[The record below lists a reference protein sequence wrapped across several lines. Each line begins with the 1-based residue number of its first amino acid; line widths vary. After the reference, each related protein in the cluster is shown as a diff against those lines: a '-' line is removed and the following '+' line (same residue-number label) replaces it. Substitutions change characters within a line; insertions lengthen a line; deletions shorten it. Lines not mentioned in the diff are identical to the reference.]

1 MENYKMGYES
11 LLETAEKLDSQIEYI
26 KECIEEAGCWYIST
40 DEEDEDNQMF
50 IMRKHEVISVI
61 DFDDLTISVNYP
73 EMIFRGAYSN
83 MLSKIAESLLEIKE
97 LLEDD
102 IEDDTENENF
112 ITVESGLVC
121 DKAIENLNFLV
132 EYKDNFDTLHYNEFM
147 EILTEDLTS
156 EEIEDI
162 ESTFD
167 VSDNLYSH
175 EIYEDCDSEIIL
187 DSFDSEHEGYEFNH
201 LLGVWIHTGNDET
214 KYLNFLHKV
223 NSGVSFTIDLENGDI
238 TYIDDDVDEDSVVD
252 LFNLQL
258 WKTETE

>member
-1 MENYKMGYES
+1 MELNKMGYEN
-11 LLETAEKLDSQIEYI
+11 LLDTAEKLNSQIEYI

-40 DEEDEDNQMF
+40 DEEDEDSQMF
-50 IMRKHEVISVI
+50 IMSGHEIISVI

-73 EMIFRGAYSN
+73 EMIFRGAYNN
-83 MLSKIAESLLEIKE
+83 MLSKIAESLLVIKE

-102 IEDDTENENF
+102 IEDEEDENVVENF

-121 DKAIENLNFLV
+121 YKAIENLNFLV
-132 EYKDNFDTLHYNEFM
+132 EYKDSFETLNYNEFM
-147 EILTEDLTS
+147 EILTEGLTS

-175 EIYEDCDSEIIL
+175 EVYEDCDSEIIL
-187 DSFDSEHEGYEFNH
+187 DSFDNEHEGYEFNH
-201 LLGVWIHTGNDET
+201 LLGVWVQTGENEAE
-214 KYLNFLHKV
+214 YLKFSHKV

-238 TYIDDDVDEDSVVD
+238 TYIDDDTDEDYVVE
-252 LFNLQL
+252 LFDF
-258 WKTETE
+258 E

>member
-1 MENYKMGYES
+1 MELNKMGYES

-83 MLSKIAESLLEIKE
+83 MLSKIAESLLVIKE

-102 IEDDTENENF
+102 IEDGEALENF

-121 DKAIENLNFLV
+121 YKAIENLNSLV
-132 EYKDNFDTLHYNEFM
+132 EYKDSFETLNYNEFM
-147 EILTEDLTS
+147 EILTEGLTS

-175 EIYEDCDSEIIL
+175 EVYEDCDSEIIL
-187 DSFDSEHEGYEFNH
+187 DSFDNKHEGYEFNH
-201 LLGVWIHTGNDET
+201 LLGVWVQTGENEAE
-214 KYLNFLHKV
+214 YLKFSHKV

-238 TYIDDDVDEDSVVD
+238 TYIDDDTDEDYVVE
-252 LFNLQL
+252 LFNF
-258 WKTETE
+258 E

>member
-1 MENYKMGYES
+1 MELNKMGYES
-11 LLETAEKLDSQIEYI
+11 LLETAEKLDSQIKYI

-50 IMRKHEVISVI
+50 IVRKHEVISVI

-73 EMIFRGAYSN
+73 EMIFRGTYSN
-83 MLSKIAESLLEIKE
+83 MLSKIAESLLEIKK

-214 KYLNFLHKV
+214 KYLNFLHKA

-252 LFNLQL
+252 LFNF
-258 WKTETE
+258 

>member
-1 MENYKMGYES
+1 MENYKMCYEN

-167 VSDNLYSH
+167 VSNNLYSH

-201 LLGVWIHTGNDET
+201 LLGVWVHTGNDET
-214 KYLNFLHKV
+214 KYLNFLHKA

-252 LFNLQL
+252 LFIF
-258 WKTETE
+258 

>member
-1 MENYKMGYES
+1 MELNKMGYES
-11 LLETAEKLDSQIEYI
+11 LLEIAEKLDSQIEYI

-40 DEEDEDNQMF
+40 DEEDEDSQMF
-50 IMRKHEVISVI
+50 IMSGHEIISVI

-73 EMIFRGAYSN
+73 EMIFRGVYSN
-83 MLSKIAESLLEIKE
+83 MLSKIAESLLVIKE

-102 IEDDTENENF
+102 IEDEEDEDAVENF
-112 ITVESGLVC
+112 IIVESGLVC
-121 DKAIENLNFLV
+121 DRAIENLNFLI
-132 EYKDNFDTLHYNEFM
+132 EYKDSFETLHYNEFM
-147 EILTEDLTS
+147 EILTEGLTS

-201 LLGVWIHTGNDET
+201 LLGIWVQTGKNET
-214 KYLNFLHKV
+214 ECLKFSHKI

-238 TYIDDDVDEDSVVD
+238 TYIDDDTDEDYVVE
-252 LFNLQL
+252 LFNF
-258 WKTETE
+258 E

>member
-1 MENYKMGYES
+1 MELNKMGYEN

-83 MLSKIAESLLEIKE
+83 MLSKIAESLLAIKE

-102 IEDDTENENF
+102 IEDEETAENF
-112 ITVESGLVC
+112 ITVESGFVC
-121 DKAIENLNFLV
+121 YKAIENLNSLV
-132 EYKDNFDTLHYNEFM
+132 EYKDSFETLHYNEFM
-147 EILTEDLTS
+147 EILTEGLTS

-175 EIYEDCDSEIIL
+175 EVYEDCDSEIIL
-187 DSFDSEHEGYEFNH
+187 DSLDNEHEGYEFNH
-201 LLGVWIHTGNDET
+201 LLGVWVQTGENEAE
-214 KYLNFLHKV
+214 YLKFSHKV

-238 TYIDDDVDEDSVVD
+238 TYIDDDTDEDYVVE
-252 LFNLQL
+252 LFDF
-258 WKTETE
+258 E

>member
-1 MENYKMGYES
+1 MELNRMGYEN
-11 LLETAEKLDSQIEYI
+11 LLETAEKLNSQIEYI

-50 IMRKHEVISVI
+50 IMRKHEVVSII
-61 DFDDLTISVNYP
+61 DFDNLTISVNYP
-73 EMIFRGAYSN
+73 EMIFKEAYSN

-102 IEDDTENENF
+102 IEEDEDAVENF

-121 DKAIENLNFLV
+121 DKAIKNLNFLV
-132 EYKDNFDTLHYNEFM
+132 EYKDNFDTLHYNDFM

-201 LLGVWIHTGNDET
+201 LLGVWVHTGDDET
-214 KYLNFLHKV
+214 KYLNLLYKA
-223 NSGVSFTIDLENGDI
+223 NSSVSFTVDLENECI

-252 LFNLQL
+252 LFDYG
-258 WKTETE
+258 E

>member
-1 MENYKMGYES
+1 MIMELNKMGYES

-50 IMRKHEVISVI
+50 IVRKHEVISVI

-73 EMIFRGAYSN
+73 EMIFRGTYSN
-83 MLSKIAESLLEIKE
+83 MLSKIAESLLEIKK

-214 KYLNFLHKV
+214 KYLNFLHKA

-252 LFNLQL
+252 LFDF
-258 WKTETE
+258 

>member
-1 MENYKMGYES
+1 MELNKMGYEN
-11 LLETAEKLDSQIEYI
+11 LLETAEKLNSQIEYI
-26 KECIEEAGCWYIST
+26 KECIEEAGCWYIAT

-61 DFDDLTISVNYP
+61 DFNDLTISVNYP

-112 ITVESGLVC
+112 ITVESRLVC

-132 EYKDNFDTLHYNEFM
+132 EYKDNFDTLHYNDFM

-156 EEIEDI
+156 EKIEDI

-201 LLGVWIHTGNDET
+201 LLGVWVHTGNDET
-214 KYLNFLHKV
+214 KYLNFLHKA

-252 LFNLQL
+252 LFGF
-258 WKTETE
+258 

>member
-1 MENYKMGYES
+1 MELSKMGYEN
-11 LLETAEKLDSQIEYI
+11 LLNTAEKLNSQIEYI

-50 IMRKHEVISVI
+50 IMRKHEVVSVI
-61 DFDDLTISVNYP
+61 DFDNLTISVNYP

-83 MLSKIAESLLEIKE
+83 MLSKIAENLLVIKE

-102 IEDDTENENF
+102 IEEEDENVVENF

-132 EYKDNFDTLHYNEFM
+132 EYKDNFDTLHYNDFM

-201 LLGVWIHTGNDET
+201 LLGVWVQTGKNET
-214 KYLNFLHKV
+214 ECLKFSHKI

-252 LFNLQL
+252 LFDYG
-258 WKTETE
+258 E

>member
-1 MENYKMGYES
+1 MTMELNKMGYES

-61 DFDDLTISVNYP
+61 DFDALTISVNYP
-73 EMIFRGAYSN
+73 EMIFRGAYSS

-187 DSFDSEHEGYEFNH
+187 DSFDSKHEGYEFNH

-214 KYLNFLHKV
+214 KYLNFLHKA

-252 LFNLQL
+252 LFDF
-258 WKTETE
+258 

>member
-1 MENYKMGYES
+1 MELNKMGYEN
-11 LLETAEKLDSQIEYI
+11 LLETAEKLNSQIEYI
-26 KECIEEAGCWYIST
+26 KECIEEAGCWYIAT
-40 DEEDEDNQMF
+40 DKEDEDNQMF
-50 IMRKHEVISVI
+50 IMSGHEIISVV
-61 DFDDLTISVNYP
+61 DFNDLTISVNYP
-73 EMIFRGAYSN
+73 EMIFRGTYNN
-83 MLSKIAESLLEIKE
+83 MLSKIAESLLVIKE

-102 IEDDTENENF
+102 IEEDVEDENF
-112 ITVESGLVC
+112 ITVESEFVC

-132 EYKDNFDTLHYNEFM
+132 EYKDSFETLHYNEFM

-187 DSFDSEHEGYEFNH
+187 DSFESEHEGYEFNH
-201 LLGVWIHTGNDET
+201 LLGVWVQTGKNET
-214 KYLNFLHKV
+214 EYLKFSHKI

-252 LFNLQL
+252 LFDYG
-258 WKTETE
+258 E

>member
-1 MENYKMGYES
+1 MRMELNKMGYES
-11 LLETAEKLDSQIEYI
+11 LLETAEKLNSQIEYI

-40 DEEDEDNQMF
+40 DEEDEDSQMF
-50 IMRKHEVISVI
+50 IMSGHEIISVI
-61 DFDDLTISVNYP
+61 DFDNLTISVNYP
-73 EMIFRGAYSN
+73 EMIFKGAYSN
-83 MLSKIAESLLEIKE
+83 MLSKIAESLLLIKE

-102 IEDDTENENF
+102 IEEDEDAVENF
-112 ITVESGLVC
+112 ITIESGIVC

-132 EYKDNFDTLHYNEFM
+132 EYKDNFD
-147 EILTEDLTS
+147 TEDLTS

-201 LLGVWIHTGNDET
+201 LLGVWVQTGKNET
-214 KYLNFLHKV
+214 ECLKFSHKI
-223 NSGVSFTIDLENGDI
+223 NSGVSFTINLENGDI

-252 LFNLQL
+252 LFDYG
-258 WKTETE
+258 E

>member
-1 MENYKMGYES
+1 MELNKMGYES

-50 IMRKHEVISVI
+50 IVRKHEVISVI

-167 VSDNLYSH
+167 VSNNLYSH

-214 KYLNFLHKV
+214 KYLNLLYKA
-223 NSGVSFTIDLENGDI
+223 NS
-238 TYIDDDVDEDSVVD
+238 SV
-252 LFNLQL
+252 
-258 WKTETE
+258 

>member
-1 MENYKMGYES
+1 MELNKMGYES

-175 EIYEDCDSEIIL
+175 EIYEDCDSKIIL
-187 DSFDSEHEGYEFNH
+187 DSFDSKHDGYEFNH

-214 KYLNFLHKV
+214 KYLNFLHKA

-252 LFNLQL
+252 LFDF
-258 WKTETE
+258 

>member
-1 MENYKMGYES
+1 MELNKIGYES

-83 MLSKIAESLLEIKE
+83 MLSKIAESLLAIKE

-102 IEDDTENENF
+102 IEDEETAENF
-112 ITVESGLVC
+112 ITVESGFVC
-121 DKAIENLNFLV
+121 YKAIENLNSLV
-132 EYKDNFDTLHYNEFM
+132 EYKDSFETLHYNEFM
-147 EILTEDLTS
+147 EILTEGLTS

-175 EIYEDCDSEIIL
+175 EVYEDCDSEIIL
-187 DSFDSEHEGYEFNH
+187 DLFDNEHEGYEFNH
-201 LLGVWIHTGNDET
+201 LLGVWVQTGENEAE
-214 KYLNFLHKV
+214 YLKFSHKV

-238 TYIDDDVDEDSVVD
+238 TYIDDDTDEDYVVE
-252 LFNLQL
+252 LFDF
-258 WKTETE
+258 E

>member
-1 MENYKMGYES
+1 MMMELNKMGYEN

-201 LLGVWIHTGNDET
+201 LLGVWVHTGNDET
-214 KYLNFLHKV
+214 KYLNFLHKA
-223 NSGVSFTIDLENGDI
+223 NSGVSFTIDLENSDI

-252 LFNLQL
+252 LFDF
-258 WKTETE
+258 

>member
-1 MENYKMGYES
+1 MELNKMGYES

-26 KECIEEAGCWYIST
+26 KECIEEAGCWYIGT

-61 DFDDLTISVNYP
+61 DFDNLTISVNYP
-73 EMIFRGAYSN
+73 EMIFKGAYSS

-102 IEDDTENENF
+102 IEEDEDVVENF
-112 ITVESGLVC
+112 ITVESRLVC

-132 EYKDNFDTLHYNEFM
+132 EYKDNFDTLHYNDFM

-162 ESTFD
+162 E
-167 VSDNLYSH
+167 
-175 EIYEDCDSEIIL
+175 I
-187 DSFDSEHEGYEFNH
+187 
-201 LLGVWIHTGNDET
+201 
-214 KYLNFLHKV
+214 
-223 NSGVSFTIDLENGDI
+223 
-238 TYIDDDVDEDSVVD
+238 
-252 LFNLQL
+252 
-258 WKTETE
+258 

>member
-1 MENYKMGYES
+1 MELNKMGYES

-50 IMRKHEVISVI
+50 IVRKHEVISVI

-167 VSDNLYSH
+167 VSNNLYSH

-214 KYLNFLHKV
+214 KYLNLLYKA
-223 NSGVSFTIDLENGDI
+223 NSSVSFTIDLENGDI

-252 LFNLQL
+252 LF
-258 WKTETE
+258 TF

>member
-1 MENYKMGYES
+1 MELNKMGYES

-26 KECIEEAGCWYIST
+26 KECIKEAGYWYIST

-102 IEDDTENENF
+102 IEDNTESENF

-201 LLGVWIHTGNDET
+201 LLGVWVHTGNDET
-214 KYLNFLHKV
+214 KYLNFLHKA

-238 TYIDDDVDEDSVVD
+238 TYIDDDVDEDYVVE
-252 LFNLQL
+252 LFDYG
-258 WKTETE
+258 E